1 MNMGTLF
8 TDPPT
13 WSGPMAAVTKTD
25 LIRDLRDQTQR
36 IASAHRR
43 ACKSGPIATGFAALD
58 RLLPSAG
65 LEGGTLVEWLA
76 DGTGSGAVTLSLSVA
91 ARALDQGGACVVI
104 DSRQEFYPPAAA
116 ELGVP
121 LERMVIVRPSGPRL
135 ALWAWEQ
142 ALRFRGVAVT
152 LGEMGP
158 LSDQPF
164 RRLQLAAEAGGGLGF
179 LVRPAACR
187 VEPSWAAVRLGVS
200 AIPSGDLTRRWRVE
214 ALHSGAIVELD
225 VGHRCTQMNT
235 DLKSK
240 ISYLRSSA

>member
-1 MNMGTLF
+1 MNIGTLF
-8 TDPPT
+8 ADLPHME
-13 WSGPMAAVTKTD
+13 WAMAAATKTE

-58 RLLPSAG
+58 GILPSAG

-76 DGTGSGAVTLSLSVA
+76 DGAGSGAVTLSLSVA
-91 ARALDQGGACVVI
+91 ARALDQGRACVVI

-116 ELGVP
+116 ELGLP
-121 LERMVIVRPSGPRL
+121 LERLVIVRPSGPRL

-187 VEPSWAAVRLGVS
+187 AEPSWAAVRLGVS
-200 AIPSGDLTRRWRVE
+200 ALPSGELERRWRVE
-214 ALHSGAIVELD
+214 SLASGTVVNLNLNHRDAEAQRKHRAIKQI
-225 VGHRCTQMNT
+225 GIA
-235 DLKSK
+235 S
-240 ISYLRSSA
+240 

>member
-1 MNMGTLF
+1 
-8 TDPPT
+8 
-13 WSGPMAAVTKTD
+13 MAAVTKTD

-36 IASAHRR
+36 IAASHRR

-58 RLLPSAG
+58 GLLPSPG

-76 DGTGSGAVTLSLSVA
+76 DGAGSGAVTLALSVA

-104 DSRQEFYPPAAA
+104 DSASEFYPPAAA
-116 ELGVP
+116 ELGLP
-121 LERMVIVRPSGPRL
+121 LERMVIVRPTGPRL

-152 LGEMGP
+152 LGTMGP

-187 VEPSWAAVRLGVS
+187 AEPSWAAVRLGVS
-200 AIPSGDLTRRWRVE
+200 AMPSGDLTRRWRVE
-214 ALHSGAIVELD
+214 LISNGSTVELNFHHG
-225 VGHRCTQMNT
+225 VTE
-235 DLKSK
+235 KK
-240 ISYLRSSA
+240 AISRAG